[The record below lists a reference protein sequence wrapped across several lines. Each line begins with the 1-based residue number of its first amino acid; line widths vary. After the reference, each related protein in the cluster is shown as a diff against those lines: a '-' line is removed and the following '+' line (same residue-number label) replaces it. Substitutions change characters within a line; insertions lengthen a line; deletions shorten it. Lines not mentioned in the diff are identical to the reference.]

1 MNSAEFKAQMEQM
14 FDCQMG
20 PPTTG
25 FVWRDGKAVEGYDR
39 EFWTHTYQ
47 TFLLKGSVP
56 EKVLWIAML
65 SKFEGLPRMP
75 LVWRVPPQTWQGDR
89 GDRGVTYVR
98 FRMSFPT
105 ARAVK
110 ALLVNGIP
118 FVFETLFLFDEMSAE
133 GEDDESQELR

>member
-1 MNSAEFKAQMEQM
+1 MNAAEFQASMEQM

-25 FVWRDGKAVEGYDR
+25 FLWRDGRAVEGGDR
-39 EFWTHTYQ
+39 EFWTHTYH

-89 GDRGVTYVR
+89 GVTYVR
-98 FRMSFPT
+98 FRMCFPT
-105 ARAVK
+105 ARNVK

-133 GEDDESQELR
+133 GEGDESQELR